1 MRARNATMLTMC
13 SAHLAVAG
21 LNVGR
26 AGREP
31 LLAARRAREL
41 ATAKRLRLCGGGLA
55 EVEGASRSCGAV
67 IVIGAARCG
76 HLPSLTRPSRVP
88 PVLTCLLVLAH
99 PHYQHLIKQTV
110 RLTCK

>member
-41 ATAKRLRLCGGGLA
+41 ATAKRLRLCGLLA
-55 EVEGASRSCGAV
+55 EGASRSCGAV

-99 PHYQHLIKQTV
+99 PHYQHLIEQTGH
-110 RLTCK
+110 LTCK